1 MQCQWYF
8 GHPRLVSESIPEA
21 RYWSCDDAGYVAFV
35 RLHEHEM
42 TRVTYTKET
51 DRDIASLVP
60 PANIP
65 VSDRAWMV
73 VGEKVPV
80 AHAYGS

>member
-21 RYWSCDDAGYVAFV
+21 RLRSRNDAGYVAFV
-35 RLHEHEM
+35 RLHEHEL

-51 DRDIASLVP
+51 DRDIASVIPL
-60 PANIP
+60 ANIP
-65 VSDRAWMV
+65 VSFWTWMD
-73 VGEKVPV
+73 VGE
-80 AHAYGS
+80 